1 MPSSDAAAGCSS
13 ARSAAAAMAVRRPAA
28 AVAVDGGGEYLVTGA
43 PAALEQGVIDRG
55 PRVEVLVEGR
65 LAQADAPGDLGQVER
80 GDTLLGHH
88 RQRRVED
95 FLACL
100 EPVSLARRHRTVRLA
115 RSHNQ
120 SIEQPIS
127 Y

>member
-1 MPSSDAAAGCSS
+1 MPFSDAA
-13 ARSAAAAMAVRRPAA
+13 
-28 AVAVDGGGEYLVTGA
+28 
-43 PAALEQGVIDRG
+43 
-55 PRVEVLVEGR
+55 
-65 LAQADAPGDLGQVER
+65 GDLGQVER
-80 GDTLLGHH
+80 GDTLLGHY

-100 EPVSLARRHRTVRLA
+100 EPVPLARRHRSVRLA
-115 RSHNQ
+115 HSHNQ

>member
-13 ARSAAAAMAVRRPAA
+13 ARSAAPAMAV
-28 AVAVDGGGEYLVTGA
+28 DSGGEYLVMGA

-100 EPVSLARRHRTVRLA
+100 EPVPLARRHRTVRLA
-115 RSHNQ
+115 RSHDQ
-120 SIEQPIS
+120 SIEQS
-127 Y
+127 